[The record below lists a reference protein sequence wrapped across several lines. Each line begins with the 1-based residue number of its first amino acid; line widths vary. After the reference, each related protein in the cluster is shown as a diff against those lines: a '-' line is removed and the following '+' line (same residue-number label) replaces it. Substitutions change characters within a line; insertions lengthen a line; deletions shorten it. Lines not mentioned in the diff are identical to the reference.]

1 MTSEQEWNIQECVSK
16 MGEVKL
22 LYLFGSQARGEQ
34 GPMSDYDFA
43 VYLDEV
49 SRDKMSNVQIDLIN
63 AFSKILE
70 TDKIDVLVLNKSDN
84 SVLNYMAIAESKLL
98 YETEPYLLIVE
109 PRIVS
114 EYIDYTEAMRRH
126 GLTKA

>member
-84 SVLNYMAIAESKLL
+84 SLLNYMAIAESKLL